1 MKRRFRKKLLS
12 SMLTLAIALSSF
24 AGNIPV
30 MAADVNNS
38 SLSDTAQYNAE
49 AQILRSEIDALTGES
64 VAAAAAYKT
73 DYWGS
78 VTVTNTHQGGS
89 HTIYGH
95 QARIAVAF
103 KPLDGNTAI
112 STSLS
117 TGFGSWS
124 FPYNYNYV
132 DSNGYYMYVSD
143 WKNVTYK
150 GSYSMYYKIWT
161 TGNGGVLDG
170 RRASF
175 HVWIDYK

>member
-78 VTVTNTHQGGS
+78 VTVTNT
-89 HTIYGH
+89 
-95 QARIAVAF
+95 AVAF